1 MVLFGLTLTV
11 LDYGFILLNFN
22 LDFVAQGIIIKPVL
36 SSATTWVFTELK
48 TIHDTQTYIW
58 KQSCSFL
65 NQLHCMVN

>member
-22 LDFVAQGIIIKPVL
+22 LDFVAQGIIIKPVS

-48 TIHDTQTYIW
+48 TIHTDVHLETVLFIP
-58 KQSCSFL
+58 
-65 NQLHCMVN
+65 